1 MNRMI
6 LCFGAFVLLC
16 IVAIFAITLPLE
28 GMRGVPWLNFRLWQL
43 VALAGVALVV
53 GCCFSAR
60 LSSSIAVFIGNWIRA
75 GGFWAVWS
83 KSNVPGNTWVVI
95 AIIATVN
102 AITYGPPTPKID
114 WQQSAYDAQVSIVET
129 VNQPPV
135 QTALS
140 GAKDFA
146 NYLSKGFVGKELI
159 ADSQVSYQPQALA
172 PLYQRSWRPI
182 YFLFFCLLFAPL
194 VFIWGRRDDMTDRVQ
209 GWIDWIKQKQ
219 EETSASSEGGAKP
232 NFLTALMRI
241 PTHGFGQLFTSDLLS
256 ELLVSSLGGFL
267 TGMKKF

>member
-1 MNRMI
+1 MNK
-6 LCFGAFVLLC
+6 VLIA
-16 IVAIFAITLPLE
+16 IVAVVCLAIFAMTWPFE
-28 GMRGVPWLNFRLWQL
+28 GMRGVPWWNLRFWQL
-43 VALAGVALVV
+43 IALAGVALVV

-60 LSSSIAVFIGNWIRA
+60 LSAAIAVFIGDWIRA

-83 KSNVPGNTWVVI
+83 KSNTPGNTWVVV
-95 AIIATVN
+95 AIIAMVN
-102 AITYGPPTPKID
+102 AVTYGPPTPKID
-114 WQQSAYDAQVSIVET
+114 WQQSAYDAQVSAVET
-129 VNQPPV
+129 ANQPPV

-140 GAKDFA
+140 GVKDFA
-146 NYLSKGFVGKELI
+146 NYLSKGFVGKEII
-159 ADSQVSYQPQALA
+159 ADSKVSYQPQAPA
-172 PLYQRSWRPI
+172 PLYQRSWLPI
-182 YFLFFCLLFAPL
+182 FFFLFCLVFAPL

-209 GWIDWIKQKQ
+209 GWIDWIKRKQ

-256 ELLVSSLGGFL
+256 EILVSSLGAFM